1 MGVWTDV
8 TSAFIIIDC
17 RSAPQRANFLFLVA
31 RWGALLQYH
40 GRVKILHVETGHH
53 FLGGPQQVIYLIN
66 ALQQRGHDNTLV
78 CPPDSGINNVA
89 RQAGIRV
96 QNLFCAGDL
105 DLPFAYRLTQ
115 YFKEARPDIVHCHSR
130 RGADILGGLAAS
142 FADIPTVVSRRVD
155 NTEMR
160 LMAAL
165 RYRPFKK
172 VIAISDAVAS
182 VLLDRGVEAE
192 RLTTIRDAVDAS
204 AFDNQTDCD
213 AFRQEFSLNAND
225 FVIAAAGQLIP
236 RKGHQ
241 YLLQAVAELKDRYKQ
256 LRLVVFGE
264 GYLSNQLRAQAASLR
279 LGDVVQFAGFRE
291 DLDTYLACFDLF
303 AHPALAEG
311 LGVAALK
318 AAAAGVPVVGFE
330 AGGMVEAVAHESTG
344 LLVAAEDAGALA
356 QAIARFVDD
365 PGLGRRYGEAGRRR
379 MQSEFSID
387 TMADKHVALY
397 ESVLSG

>member
-1 MGVWTDV
+1 
-8 TSAFIIIDC
+8 
-17 RSAPQRANFLFLVA
+17 
-31 RWGALLQYH
+31 
-40 GRVKILHVETGHH
+40 VKILHVETGRHY
-53 FLGGPQQVIYLIN
+53 LGGPQQVIYLIN
-66 ALQQRGHDNTLV
+66 ALRERGHDNTLV

-115 YFKEARPDIVHCHSR
+115 YFKEALPDIVHCHSR

-172 VIAISDAVAS
+172 VIAISDAVAN

-192 RLTTIRDAVDAS
+192 RLITIRDAVDVS
-204 AFDNQTDCD
+204 AFDKQPDCD
-213 AFRQEFSLNAND
+213 AFRQEFSLDADD

-241 YLLQAVAELKDRYKQ
+241 YLLQAVAELRDRYKQ
-256 LRLVVFGE
+256 VRLIVFGD
-264 GYLSNQLRAQAASLR
+264 GYLNNQLRAQAASLQ
-279 LGDVVQFAGFRE
+279 LGDIVQFAGFRD

-344 LLVAAEDAGALA
+344 LLVAAEDTGALA
-356 QAIARFVDD
+356 NTIARFVDD
-365 PGLGRRYGEAGRRR
+365 PNLGGEFGDAGRRR
-379 MQSEFSID
+379 MQREFSID
-387 TMADKHVALY
+387 AMADKHVALY
-397 ESVLSG
+397 ECVLNDQT